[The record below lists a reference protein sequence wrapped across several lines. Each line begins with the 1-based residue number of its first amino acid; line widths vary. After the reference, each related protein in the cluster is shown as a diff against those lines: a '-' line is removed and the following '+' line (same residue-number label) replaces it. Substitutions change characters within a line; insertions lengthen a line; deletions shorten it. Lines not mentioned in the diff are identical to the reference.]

1 MNADETLTTERPFTV
16 GDLMAREPVV
26 IVGSASLTEAARL
39 MDEYD
44 ISGLPVVGDGGHV
57 VGVISQTDLV
67 RARATEWLWSNWT
80 GLQVR
85 HLMTSPPLTIRR
97 SATLE
102 SAAVR
107 MERDHVHRLV
117 VVADDDATMPV
128 GVIST
133 SDVVRALARD
143 AR

>member
-1 MNADETLTTERPFTV
+1 MNARETSIERPSTV
-16 GDLMAREPVV
+16 SDLMALEPIV
-26 IVGSASLTEAARL
+26 IATTASLTDAARL

-44 ISGLPVVGDGGHV
+44 ISGLPVISEEGDV

-67 RARATEWLWSNWT
+67 RARATEWLWANWS
-80 GLQVR
+80 GLEVR
-85 HLMTSPPLTIRR
+85 HLMSSPPLTIRR
-97 SATLE
+97 SASLE
-102 SAAVR
+102 AAAVR

-117 VVADDDATMPV
+117 VVADDDPTIPV

>member
-1 MNADETLTTERPFTV
+1 MSANDTSIERPSTV
-16 GDLMAREPVV
+16 GDLMALQPIV
-26 IVGSASLTEAARL
+26 IATSASLTDAARM

-44 ISGLPVVGDGGHV
+44 ISGLPVVGDAGRV

-80 GLQVR
+80 GLEVR
-85 HLMTSPPLTIRR
+85 HLMSSPALTIRM
-97 SATLE
+97 SASLE
-102 SAAVR
+102 AAAVR
-107 MERDHVHRLV
+107 MVRDHVLRLV
-117 VVADDDATMPV
+117 VVADDDPDTPI

-133 SDVVRALARD
+133 SDVVRALATD

>member
-1 MNADETLTTERPFTV
+1 MKTDETRLDRPFTV
-16 GDLMAREPVV
+16 GDLMALEP
-26 IVGSASLTEAARL
+26 IEITTSASLSDAAKV

-44 ISGLPVVGDGGHV
+44 ISGLPVVDDGGDV

-85 HLMTSPPLTIRR
+85 HLMSSPALTIRQ
-97 SATLE
+97 SASLE
-102 SAAVR
+102 TAAVR

-117 VVADDDATMPV
+117 VVADDDPTVAI

-133 SDVVRALARD
+133 SDVVRALASDR
-143 AR
+143 

>member
-1 MNADETLTTERPFTV
+1 MNAIDTSTERPSTV
-16 GDLMAREPVV
+16 GDLMALQPIV
-26 IVGSASLTEAARL
+26 IATSASLTDAARM

-44 ISGLPVVGDGGHV
+44 ISGLPVVGDTGHV

-80 GLQVR
+80 GLEVR
-85 HLMTSPPLTIRR
+85 HLMSSPALTIRM
-97 SATLE
+97 SASLE
-102 SAAVR
+102 AAAVR

-117 VVADDDATMPV
+117 VVADDDPDTPI

-133 SDVVRALARD
+133 SDVVRALAAD

>member
-1 MNADETLTTERPFTV
+1 MNANEPRTDRPSTV
-16 GDLMAREPVV
+16 GDLMALEPIV
-26 IVGSASLTEAARL
+26 IGGGASLSEAAKL

-44 ISGLPVVGDGGHV
+44 ISGLPVVGDGGDV

-85 HLMTSPPLTIRR
+85 HLMSSPPLTIRR
-97 SATLE
+97 SASLE
-102 SAAVR
+102 GAAVR

-117 VVADDDATMPV
+117 VVADDDTSIPV

>member
-1 MNADETLTTERPFTV
+1 MNGNDTSIYRPSTV
-16 GDLMAREPVV
+16 GDLMALEPIVV
-26 IVGSASLTEAARL
+26 PWSASLTDAARM

-44 ISGLPVVGDGGHV
+44 ISGLPVVGEAGDV

-85 HLMTSPPLTIRR
+85 HLMSSPPLTIR
-97 SATLE
+97 E
-102 SAAVR
+102 SASLEAAAVK

-117 VVADDDATMPV
+117 VVADDDATMPI

>member
-1 MNADETLTTERPFTV
+1 MNANDTSIERPSTV
-16 GDLMAREPVV
+16 GDLMALQPIV
-26 IVGSASLTEAARL
+26 IATSASLTDAARM

-44 ISGLPVVGDGGHV
+44 ISGLPVVGDAGRV

-80 GLQVR
+80 GLEVR
-85 HLMTSPPLTIRR
+85 HLMSSPALTIRM
-97 SATLE
+97 SASLE
-102 SAAVR
+102 AAAVR
-107 MERDHVHRLV
+107 MERDRVHRLV
-117 VVADDDATMPV
+117 VVADDDPDTPI

-133 SDVVRALARD
+133 SDVVRALATD

>member
-1 MNADETLTTERPFTV
+1 MSANDTSIERPSTV
-16 GDLMAREPVV
+16 GDLMALQPIV
-26 IVGSASLTEAARL
+26 IATSASLTDAARM

-44 ISGLPVVGDGGHV
+44 ISGLPVVGDAGRV

-67 RARATEWLWSNWT
+67 RARATEWLWSHWT
-80 GLQVR
+80 GLEVR
-85 HLMTSPPLTIRR
+85 HLMSSPALTIRT
-97 SATLE
+97 SASLE
-102 SAAVR
+102 AAAVR

-117 VVADDDATMPV
+117 VVADDDPDTPI

-133 SDVVRALARD
+133 SDVVRALATD

>member
-1 MNADETLTTERPFTV
+1 MNGTDTSIDRPTTV
-16 GDLMAREPVV
+16 GDLMALEPIVV
-26 IVGSASLTEAARL
+26 SWAASLTDAARM

-44 ISGLPVVGDGGHV
+44 ISGLPVVGEAGDV

-85 HLMTSPPLTIRR
+85 HLMSSPPLTIRE
-97 SATLE
+97 SASLE
-102 SAAVR
+102 AAAVR

-117 VVADDDATMPV
+117 VVADDDPSMPI

>member
-1 MNADETLTTERPFTV
+1 MNARETSIERPSTV
-16 GDLMAREPVV
+16 SDLMALEPIV
-26 IVGSASLTEAARL
+26 IATTASLTDAARL

-44 ISGLPVVGDGGHV
+44 ISGLPVVGEEGDV

-67 RARATEWLWSNWT
+67 RARATEWLWANWS
-80 GLQVR
+80 GLEVR
-85 HLMTSPPLTIRR
+85 HLMSSPPLKIRR
-97 SATLE
+97 SASLE
-102 SAAVR
+102 AAAVR

-117 VVADDDATMPV
+117 VVADDDPTIPV

-133 SDVVRALARD
+133 SDLVRALARD

>member
-1 MNADETLTTERPFTV
+1 MNAKEPLLTRPTIV
-16 GDLMAREPVV
+16 GDLMALEPIVV
-26 IVGSASLTEAARL
+26 PGWASLTDAARI

-44 ISGLPVVGDGGHV
+44 ISGLPVVGEAGDV

-85 HLMTSPPLTIRR
+85 HLMTSPPLTIHR
-97 SATLE
+97 SASLE

-107 MERDHVHRLV
+107 MEHDHVHRLV
-117 VVADDDATMPV
+117 VVADDDPSIPI

-143 AR
+143 A

>member
-1 MNADETLTTERPFTV
+1 MNADEIRTDRPSTV
-16 GDLMAREPVV
+16 GDLMALEPIV
-26 IVGSASLTEAARL
+26 IVGSASLTDAAKL

-44 ISGLPVVGDGGHV
+44 ISGLPVVGDGGDV

-85 HLMTSPPLTIRR
+85 HLMSSPPLTIRR

-107 MERDHVHRLV
+107 MERDHVHSLV

>member
-1 MNADETLTTERPFTV
+1 VVGEA
-16 GDLMAREPVV
+16 GDL
-26 IVGSASLTEAARL
+26 
-39 MDEYD
+39 
-44 ISGLPVVGDGGHV
+44 

-85 HLMTSPPLTIRR
+85 HLMSRPPLTIRR
-97 SATLE
+97 SASLE
-102 SAAVR
+102 TAAIQ

-117 VVADDDATMPV
+117 VVADDDATYPV

-133 SDVVRALARD
+133 SDIVRALARGD
-143 AR
+143 R

>member
-1 MNADETLTTERPFTV
+1 MNANDTSIERPSTV
-16 GDLMAREPVV
+16 GDLMALQPIV
-26 IVGSASLTEAARL
+26 IATSASLTDAARM

-44 ISGLPVVGDGGHV
+44 ISGLPVVGDAGRV

-80 GLQVR
+80 GLEVR
-85 HLMTSPPLTIRR
+85 HLMSSPALTIRM
-97 SATLE
+97 SASLE
-102 SAAVR
+102 AAAIR

-117 VVADDDATMPV
+117 VVADDDPGTPI

-133 SDVVRALARD
+133 SDVVRALATD

>member
-1 MNADETLTTERPFTV
+1 MNAGETRTDRPFTV
-16 GDLMAREPVV
+16 GDLMALEPIVV
-26 IVGSASLTEAARL
+26 AGSASLTDAAKL

-44 ISGLPVVGDGGHV
+44 ICGLPVVGDGGAV

-117 VVADDDATMPV
+117 VVADDDANVPV

-143 AR
+143 PR

>member
-1 MNADETLTTERPFTV
+1 MNATASLPDRPSSV
-16 GDLMAREPVV
+16 GDLMALQPVV
-26 IVGSASLTEAARL
+26 VSGSASLTDAARM

-57 VGVISQTDLV
+57 LGVISQTDLV
-67 RARATEWLWSNWT
+67 RARATEWLWANWT

-85 HLMTSPPLTIRR
+85 HLMSSPPLTIRK
-97 SATLE
+97 SASLE
-102 SAAVR
+102 AAAIR
-107 MERDHVHRLV
+107 MEHDHVHRLV
-117 VVADDDATMPV
+117 VVSDDDPEMPI

>member
-1 MNADETLTTERPFTV
+1 MKADQTLIDRPSTV
-16 GDLMAREPVV
+16 GDLMAREPIV
-26 IVGSASLTEAARL
+26 IAGSASLTEAAKL

-44 ISGLPVVGDGGHV
+44 ISGLPVVGEGGDV

-102 SAAVR
+102 AAAVR

-117 VVADDDATMPV
+117 VVADDDARTAV

>member
-1 MNADETLTTERPFTV
+1 MNAKEPLLTRPTVV
-16 GDLMAREPVV
+16 GDLMALEPIVV
-26 IVGSASLTEAARL
+26 PGWASLTDAARI

-44 ISGLPVVGDGGHV
+44 ISGLPVVGEAGDV

-85 HLMTSPPLTIRR
+85 HLMTSPPLTIHR
-97 SATLE
+97 SASLE

-107 MERDHVHRLV
+107 MEHDHVHRLV
-117 VVADDDATMPV
+117 VVADDDPSIPI

-143 AR
+143 A

>member
-1 MNADETLTTERPFTV
+1 MSANDTSIERPSTV
-16 GDLMAREPVV
+16 GDLMALQPIV
-26 IVGSASLTEAARL
+26 IATSASLTDAARM

-44 ISGLPVVGDGGHV
+44 ISGLPVVGDAGRV

-80 GLQVR
+80 GLEVR
-85 HLMTSPPLTIRR
+85 HLMSSPALTIRT
-97 SATLE
+97 SASLE
-102 SAAVR
+102 AAAVR

-117 VVADDDATMPV
+117 VVADDDPDTPI

-133 SDVVRALARD
+133 SDVVRALATD

>member
-1 MNADETLTTERPFTV
+1 
-16 GDLMAREPVV
+16 MALEPIVV
-26 IVGSASLTEAARL
+26 PGWASLTDAARI

-44 ISGLPVVGDGGHV
+44 ISGLPVVGEAGDV

-85 HLMTSPPLTIRR
+85 HLMTSPPLTIHR
-97 SATLE
+97 SASLE

-107 MERDHVHRLV
+107 MEHDHVHRLV
-117 VVADDDATMPV
+117 VVADDDPSIPI

-143 AR
+143 A

>member
-1 MNADETLTTERPFTV
+1 MNATASVPDRPYSV
-16 GDLMAREPVV
+16 GDLMALQPVV
-26 IVGSASLTEAARL
+26 VSGSASLTDAARM

-67 RARATEWLWSNWT
+67 RARATEWLWTNWT

-85 HLMTSPPLTIRR
+85 HLMSSPPLTIRQ
-97 SATLE
+97 SASLE
-102 SAAVR
+102 AAAIR

-117 VVADDDATMPV
+117 VVADDDPEMPI